1 VSDEKMEDTYV
12 GKLLFITEVG
22 SRMWGMEE
30 ISSDHNLFICYLTS
44 ASEYLRTGNFHPTKP
59 QKSFDK
65 DGVEYDVQQ
74 MEIGH
79 LINLLIKGNVN
90 AIWAVCSPIVVEKN
104 DALNWLRRITINHL
118 SKASYHSIRGMA
130 LSQYNDAKKRADTR
144 DPQKSLKTAMRTIWF
159 GCNMLNGLGV
169 KFTPVT
175 ENVTE
180 TMIGQG
186 FTRLQES
193 YQNSQIREKPD
204 ENIFREFLL
213 QIRLNEFRKFAEVD
227 FKL

>member
-1 VSDEKMEDTYV
+1 
-12 GKLLFITEVG
+12 
-22 SRMWGMEE
+22 
-30 ISSDHNLFICYLTS
+30 
-44 ASEYLRTGNFHPTKP
+44 
-59 QKSFDK
+59 
-65 DGVEYDVQQ
+65 
-74 MEIGH
+74 
-79 LINLLIKGNVN
+79 
-90 AIWAVCSPIVVEKN
+90 
-104 DALNWLRRITINHL
+104 
-118 SKASYHSIRGMA
+118 
-130 LSQYNDAKKRADTR
+130 
-144 DPQKSLKTAMRTIWF
+144 
-159 GCNMLNGLGV
+159 MLNGLGV